1 MDFYFSSLIT
11 SHSVF
16 VTHQSSLKI
25 PHHSTQSVFGTII
38 QLIIAQ
44 NFQLFVG
51 PIPVTWYSFYFIYF
65 IFFLQPLV
73 PKFTKPSEKRKK
85 KKKKKKRE
93 RIERIPK
100 ILCDEEPKKKKKK
113 EEWFKEQWRRK
124 KEKKRVKSCS
134 WPLLVGPSVC
144 LITKMPLEKRLWNLK
159 TPKSCYW
166 KTWNTDKCWE

>member
-11 SHSVF
+11 PHSIF

-25 PHHSTQSVFGTII
+25 LHHSTQSVFDTII
-38 QLIIAQ
+38 QLIITQ

-65 IFFLQPLV
+65 IFFLQSLV

-100 ILCDEEPKKKKKK
+100 ILCDEEQKK
-113 EEWFKEQWRRK
+113 EEEWSEEQWRRK
-124 KEKKRVKSCS
+124 KERKKKGQKLRLTLTGGS
-134 WPLLVGPSVC
+134 LHVC
-144 LITKMPLEKRLWNLK
+144 LITKMSLEKRLWNLK
-159 TPKSCYW
+159 TPK
-166 KTWNTDKCWE
+166 